1 MAGVADRPRRGDDD
15 EATPSE
21 VTAPPWLRTGPTP
34 GQEAAAAAAAAAAA
48 SESAPAATAPA
59 AASDPARSSTSGDG
73 RGDEVPRR
81 AGAGPQG
88 PSREITPNRIRLG
101 RGGPADEPARE
112 PTTRPDAGSSG
123 RRSRDLS
130 SLPLGA
136 DRPVTERSVGAG
148 TGPTASPGHGGRARR
163 FAVFAA
169 AGLAVLAGSAVIGFL
184 LTRGAL
190 SPTGEEAADCA
201 PVSEPGHVVGD
212 GPGSLDSPLG
222 TVLAFDHA
230 YYVERSAEKAFE
242 AVSPSSRMTPDR
254 LRVEGVDRV
263 PEGTTHCVD
272 ARELSPTLLEV
283 SLTES
288 PPDAEP
294 VVIRQRVRV
303 AENPDGTWGIVSITP
318 AG

>member
-112 PTTRPDAGSSG
+112 PTTRPDAGSGG

-136 DRPVTERSVGAG
+136 DRPVTERSAGAG
-148 TGPTASPGHGGRARR
+148 TGPTASPGHSGRARR
-163 FAVFAA
+163 VAVFAA
-169 AGLAVLAGSAVIGFL
+169 AGVAVLAGSAVIGFL
-184 LTRGAL
+184 LTRAAL
-190 SPTGEEAADCA
+190 SRPVRRRRTAPRSPNPATWWATARGRWTRRWGPCWPSTTPTTSSAR
-201 PVSEPGHVVGD
+201 PRR
-212 GPGSLDSPLG
+212 
-222 TVLAFDHA
+222 
-230 YYVERSAEKAFE
+230 RSRR
-242 AVSPSSRMTPDR
+242 SRR
-254 LRVEGVDRV
+254 R
-263 PEGTTHCVD
+263 
-272 ARELSPTLLEV
+272 
-283 SLTES
+283 
-288 PPDAEP
+288 
-294 VVIRQRVRV
+294 
-303 AENPDGTWGIVSITP
+303 